1 MKNNFKKGFTVVE
14 MLVAVTIFSLFFIAI
29 ISVFISILNV
39 QREAF
44 TINYITDHASY
55 SLEYIYKQIRDA
67 QSIEEI
73 EENNIKII
81 DKKGNELN
89 ITTQDGV
96 IKLND
101 ILLTPKD
108 INVELV
114 ILSNNEEDNNP
125 HKKITILFKMDKDN
139 HSLTVQKTIS
149 LRNPSF

>member
-44 TINYITDHASY
+44 TINYITDHTSY
-55 SLEYIYKQIRDA
+55 SLEYIYKQVRDA
-67 QSIEEI
+67 RGIRGMDD
-73 EENNIKII
+73 NDIKII
-81 DKKGNELN
+81 DKKGEELD

-96 IKLND
+96 INLNN
-101 ILLTPKD
+101 IPLTPKD
-108 INVELV
+108 INVEFVL
-114 ILSNNEEDNNP
+114 LNNEGDDNP
-125 HKKITILFKMDKDN
+125 HKKLTILFKMDKGN

-149 LRNPSF
+149 LRNASF